1 MKLKITNKII
11 LFVFITVLTISVS
24 GLLVSFFGMERL
36 SGDISV
42 SSLTMKVKGDIES
55 FIMAFSHEYG
65 TPRIENET
73 LVDENGQP
81 IDSYEFI
88 DEFGERLGIT
98 ATVFKKEGD
107 DFIRVVTNIQKE
119 DGSRAVGTFLGQA
132 SAAYQPIMDKER
144 FLGRAAIL
152 GKNYLTAYDP
162 LLDGRGNLIGI
173 LYVGIPSDEINSMA
187 DRLSADIILILEML
201 FAGLAIAGLAL
212 GWLISHRIAKP
223 ISAGVELTQ
232 KVSDGNLEIEV
243 PPAYMKK
250 SDEIGDLPR
259 ALNNMVTNL
268 KRIVGSVK
276 SAANQVTSGNQQL
289 SSTAEQISQGATE
302 QAASIEEVSSSM
314 EEMTSN
320 IDQNSD
326 NAIETEKIATQ
337 SAQDAEQSSQAV
349 NEAVEAMNQ
358 IAEKISIIEDITRQT
373 NMLSLNASIEAAR
386 AGEYGKGF
394 AVVASEVGK
403 LAARSKEAAGEISE
417 LSSSTVKVAGRARE
431 MLKQLLPNIRKTAD
445 LVQEISAASREQ
457 SNGANQINT
466 SINQLDQV
474 IQQNASAAEE
484 MASVAE
490 ELYSQAEEMQQTI
503 NYFTLSE
510 LSDED
515 EPQQTARYIAQNSR
529 DKDNESTN

>member
-1 MKLKITNKII
+1 MKLRITNKII
-11 LFVFITVLTISVS
+11 LFIFVTVLTISFS
-24 GLLVSFFGMERL
+24 GLLVSYFGMERL
-36 SGDISV
+36 SDDISF

-55 FIMAFSHEYG
+55 FNMAFSNEYG
-65 TPRIENET
+65 TAQIEDQM
-73 LVDENGQP
+73 LVDGNGQP

-88 DEFGERLGIT
+88 DDFGARLGIT
-98 ATVFKKEGD
+98 ATVFKREGD

-162 LLDGRGNLIGI
+162 LLDERGNLIGI
-173 LYVGIPSDEINSMA
+173 LYVGIPVDEINAMA
-187 DRLSADIILILEML
+187 NRLSADVILILVIV
-201 FAGLAIAGLAL
+201 FAGIAIAGLAL

-232 KVSDGNLEIEV
+232 KVSDGDLEIEV
-243 PPAYMKK
+243 PPGYMKK
-250 SDEIGDLPR
+250 SDEIGDLSR
-259 ALNNMVTNL
+259 ALNNMITNL

-276 SAANQVTSGNQQL
+276 SAADQVTSGNQQL
-289 SSTAEQISQGATE
+289 SSSAEQISQGATE
-302 QAASIEEVSSSM
+302 QASAIEEVSSSM
-314 EEMTSN
+314 EEMSSN

-326 NAIETEKIATQ
+326 NASETEKIAIQ
-337 SAQDAEQSSQAV
+337 SAQDAEQSGQAV

-358 IAEKISIIEDITRQT
+358 IAEKISIIEDIARQT

-431 MLKQLLPNIRKTAD
+431 MLEQLLPNIRKTAD

-466 SINQLDQV
+466 SISQLDQV

-503 NYFTLSE
+503 SYFSLAKESE
-510 LSDED
+510 EGKSQDKL
-515 EPQQTARYIAQNSR
+515 QYI
-529 DKDNESTN
+529 ESSSSKENIDT